1 MQADTPTLFDQRM
14 NLQDCPLPAIVPL
27 EIHGGRSRGCS
38 PGDDYLYRGF
48 RYLYD
53 AERDVL
59 IREDVQYWI
68 TTQR

>member
-1 MQADTPTLFDQRM
+1 MHAETSTLLDHPVT
-14 NLQDCPLPAIVPL
+14 LEHCPLSAIVPL

-38 PGDDYLYRGF
+38 PGDDYLYLGF

-59 IREDVQYWI
+59 VREDVQQWLAAHG
-68 TTQR
+68 